1 MATNDVWTI
10 TRILTW
16 TRQYFAGKGIENPR
30 LDAELLLCEVLHCER
45 ITLYV
50 HFDQPLQESEL
61 ARYRDFIIRRGKQEP
76 LAYIL
81 GHKEFYKYD
90 FKVTP
95 AVLVPRPETELLV
108 EKVAQAPMPAEPR
121 ILDVGTGSGANLIS
135 LLAELPQ
142 AAGVGVD
149 KSAAALAV
157 AKANAA
163 YVATQVKDATLPARF
178 TWTESDV
185 LTALPATE
193 RFDVLVS
200 NPPYIPSGVIPTL
213 ARDVQREPHL
223 ALDGGQ
229 DGLSIYRRLLA
240 EAPAYLQP
248 DSLVALE
255 IGEEQGG
262 AVAALAAAA
271 GFTVQVVLQDYAN
284 LDRMVLATKEGSSYA
299 DYILGLKK

>member
-108 EKVAQAPMPAEPR
+108 EKVAQAPMPAAPR
-121 ILDVGTGSGANLIS
+121 ILDVGTGSGAILIS

-229 DGLSIYRRLLA
+229 DGLSIYRRLLTA
-240 EAPAYLQP
+240 APAYLQP

>member
-108 EKVAQAPMPAEPR
+108 EHVAQAPLPAAPR
-121 ILDVGTGSGANLIS
+121 ILDMGTGSGAILVS

-142 AAGVGVD
+142 ATGVGVD
-149 KSAAALAV
+149 KSPAALAV

-163 YVATQVKDATLPARF
+163 YVAEQVKDASLPERAVF
-178 TWTESDV
+178 TESDV
-185 LTALPATE
+185 LSALPPAAK
-193 RFDVLVS
+193 FAVLVS

-229 DGLSIYRRLLA
+229 DGLSIYRRLLTA
-240 EAPAYLQP
+240 APAYLQP

>member
-1 MATNDVWTI
+1 MATNGMWTI
-10 TRILTW
+10 TRILAW

-108 EKVAQAPMPAEPR
+108 EHVAQAPLPAAPR
-121 ILDVGTGSGANLIS
+121 ILDMGTGSGAILVS

-142 AAGVGVD
+142 ATGVGVD
-149 KSAAALAV
+149 KSPAALAV

-163 YVATQVKDATLPARF
+163 YVAEQVKDASLPERAVF
-178 TWTESDV
+178 TESDV
-185 LTALPATE
+185 LSALPPAAK
-193 RFDVLVS
+193 FAVLVS
-200 NPPYIPSGVIPTL
+200 NPPYIPSQVIPTL
-213 ARDVQREPHL
+213 AQDVQREPHL
-223 ALDGGQ
+223 ALDGGP
-229 DGLSIYRRLLA
+229 DGLDLYRKLLA
-240 EAPAYLQP
+240 VAPAYLEP
-248 DSLVALE
+248 GGLVALE
-255 IGEEQGG
+255 IGEDQGKAVADL
-262 AVAALAAAA
+262 AVAA
-271 GFTVQVVLQDYAN
+271 GFAVHTVLQDYSN

>member
-1 MATNDVWTI
+1 MATNGMWTI
-10 TRILTW
+10 TRILAW

-121 ILDVGTGSGANLIS
+121 ILDVGTGSGAILIS

-229 DGLSIYRRLLA
+229 DGLSIYRRLLTA
-240 EAPAYLQP
+240 APAYLQP

>member
-108 EKVAQAPMPAEPR
+108 EKVAQAPMPAAPR
-121 ILDVGTGSGANLIS
+121 ILDVGTGSGAILIS

-185 LTALPATE
+185 LTALPDTE
-193 RFDVLVS
+193 RFDVLIS
-200 NPPYIPSGVIPTL
+200 NPPYIPSGIIPTL

>member
-95 AVLVPRPETELLV
+95 AVLVPRPETELLG
-108 EKVAQAPMPAEPR
+108 EKVAQAHMPAAPR
-121 ILDVGTGSGANLIS
+121 ILDVGTGSGAILIS

-229 DGLSIYRRLLA
+229 DGLSIYRRLLTA
-240 EAPAYLQP
+240 APAYLQP

>member
-1 MATNDVWTI
+1 MATNGVWTI
-10 TRILTW
+10 TRILAW

-121 ILDVGTGSGANLIS
+121 ILDVGTGSGAILIS

>member
-121 ILDVGTGSGANLIS
+121 ILDVGTGSGAILIS

-200 NPPYIPSGVIPTL
+200 NPPYIPSGIIPTL

>member
-108 EKVAQAPMPAEPR
+108 EKVAQAPMPAAPR
-121 ILDVGTGSGANLIS
+121 ILDVGTGSGAILIS

-193 RFDVLVS
+193 RFDVLVG

-255 IGEEQGG
+255 IGEEQGR

>member
-121 ILDVGTGSGANLIS
+121 ILDVGTGSGAILIS

-229 DGLSIYRRLLA
+229 DGLSIYRRLLTA
-240 EAPAYLQP
+240 APAYLQP

-262 AVAALAAAA
+262 SVAALAAAA

>member
-121 ILDVGTGSGANLIS
+121 ILDVGTGSGAILIS

-163 YVATQVKDATLPARF
+163 YVATQVKDATSPARL

-185 LTALPATE
+185 LTPLPATE

>member
-1 MATNDVWTI
+1 MATSDVWTI

-16 TRQYFAGKGIENPR
+16 TRQYFASKGIENPR

-95 AVLVPRPETELLV
+95 AVLIPRPETELLV
-108 EKVAQAPMPAEPR
+108 EKIAQAPVPAAPR
-121 ILDVGTGSGANLIS
+121 ILDVGTGSGAILIS
-135 LLAELPQ
+135 LLAELSQ

-157 AKANAA
+157 AKVNAA
-163 YVATQVKDATLPARF
+163 YVAVQVKDATLPARL

-185 LTALPATE
+185 LTALLATE

-200 NPPYIPSGVIPTL
+200 NLPYIPSQIIPTL
-213 ARDVQREPHL
+213 TRDVQREPHL
-223 ALDGGQ
+223 ALDGGP
-229 DGLSIYRRLLA
+229 DGLAIYRRLLA
-240 EAPAYLQP
+240 VAPAYLQP
-248 DSLVALE
+248 DGLVALE

>member
-121 ILDVGTGSGANLIS
+121 ILDVGTGSGAILIS

-229 DGLSIYRRLLA
+229 DGLSIYRRLLTA
-240 EAPAYLQP
+240 APAYLQP

>member
-121 ILDVGTGSGANLIS
+121 ILDVGTGSGAILIS

>member
-108 EKVAQAPMPAEPR
+108 EKVAQAPMPAAPR
-121 ILDVGTGSGANLIS
+121 ILDVGTGSGAILIS

>member
-121 ILDVGTGSGANLIS
+121 ILDVGTGSGAILIS

-229 DGLSIYRRLLA
+229 DGLSIYRRLMA

>member
-1 MATNDVWTI
+1 MATNGVWTI

-121 ILDVGTGSGANLIS
+121 ILDVGTGSGAILIS

>member
-30 LDAELLLCEVLHCER
+30 LDAELLLCEVLHCVR

-121 ILDVGTGSGANLIS
+121 ILDVGTGSGAILIS

-229 DGLSIYRRLLA
+229 DGLSIYRRLLTA
-240 EAPAYLQP
+240 APAYLQP

>member
-121 ILDVGTGSGANLIS
+121 ILDVGTGSGAILIS

-229 DGLSIYRRLLA
+229 DGLSIYRRLLTA
-240 EAPAYLQP
+240 APAYLQP

-255 IGEEQGG
+255 IGEEQGR

>member
-61 ARYRDFIIRRGKQEP
+61 ARSRDFIIRRGKQEP

-121 ILDVGTGSGANLIS
+121 ILDVGTGSGAILIS

-229 DGLSIYRRLLA
+229 DGLSIYRRLLTA
-240 EAPAYLQP
+240 APAYLQP

>member
-16 TRQYFAGKGIENPR
+16 TREYFAGKGIENPR
-30 LDAELLLCEVLHCER
+30 LDAELLLCEVLHCQR

-61 ARYRDFIIRRGKQEP
+61 ARYRDFVIRRGKMEP

-121 ILDVGTGSGANLIS
+121 ILDVGTGSGAILIS

-229 DGLSIYRRLLA
+229 DGLSIYRRLLTA
-240 EAPAYLQP
+240 APAYLQP

>member
-1 MATNDVWTI
+1 MATNGMWTI
-10 TRILTW
+10 TRILAW

-108 EKVAQAPMPAEPR
+108 EHVAQAPLPAAPR
-121 ILDVGTGSGANLIS
+121 ILDVGTGSGAILVS
-135 LLAELPQ
+135 LLAGLLQ
-142 AAGVGVD
+142 ATGVGVD
-149 KSAAALAV
+149 KSPAALAV

-163 YVATQVKDATLPARF
+163 YVAEQVKDASLPERAVF
-178 TWTESDV
+178 KESDV
-185 LTALPATE
+185 LSALPPAAK
-193 RFDVLVS
+193 FAVLVS
-200 NPPYIPSGVIPTL
+200 NPPYIPSQVIPTL
-213 ARDVQREPHL
+213 AQDVQREPHL
-223 ALDGGQ
+223 ALDGGP
-229 DGLSIYRRLLA
+229 DGLDLYRKLLA
-240 EAPAYLQP
+240 VAPAYLEP
-248 DSLVALE
+248 GGLVALE
-255 IGEEQGG
+255 IGEDQGK
-262 AVAALAAAA
+262 AVADLAAAA
-271 GFTVQVVLQDYAN
+271 GFTVHTVLQDYSN
-284 LDRMVLATKEGSSYA
+284 LDRVVLATKEGSSYA

>member
-1 MATNDVWTI
+1 MATNGVWTI
-10 TRILTW
+10 TRILAW

-108 EKVAQAPMPAEPR
+108 EHVAQAPLPAAPR
-121 ILDVGTGSGANLIS
+121 ILDVGTGSGAILVS
-135 LLAELPQ
+135 LLAGLLQ
-142 AAGVGVD
+142 ATGVGVD
-149 KSAAALAV
+149 KSPAALAV

-163 YVATQVKDATLPARF
+163 YVAEQVKDASLPERAVF
-178 TWTESDV
+178 KESDV
-185 LTALPATE
+185 LSALPPAAK
-193 RFDVLVS
+193 FAVLVS
-200 NPPYIPSGVIPTL
+200 NPPYIPSQVIPTL
-213 ARDVQREPHL
+213 AQDVQREPHL
-223 ALDGGQ
+223 ALDGGP
-229 DGLSIYRRLLA
+229 DGLDLYRKLLA
-240 EAPAYLQP
+240 VAPAYLEP
-248 DSLVALE
+248 GGLVALE
-255 IGEEQGG
+255 IGEDQGK
-262 AVAALAAAA
+262 AVADLAAAA
-271 GFTVQVVLQDYAN
+271 GFTVHTVLQDYSN

>member
-1 MATNDVWTI
+1 MATNGVWTI
-10 TRILTW
+10 TRILAW

-108 EKVAQAPMPAEPR
+108 EHVAQAPLPAAPR
-121 ILDVGTGSGANLIS
+121 ILDVGTGSGAILVS
-135 LLAELPQ
+135 LLAELLQ
-142 AAGVGVD
+142 ATGVGVD
-149 KSAAALAV
+149 KSPAALAV

-163 YVATQVKDATLPARF
+163 YVAEQVKDASLPERAVF
-178 TWTESDV
+178 KESDV
-185 LTALPATE
+185 LSALPPAAK
-193 RFDVLVS
+193 FAVLVS
-200 NPPYIPSGVIPTL
+200 NPPYIPSQVIPTL
-213 ARDVQREPHL
+213 AQDVQREPHL
-223 ALDGGQ
+223 ALDGGP
-229 DGLSIYRRLLA
+229 DGLDLYRKLLA
-240 EAPAYLQP
+240 AAPAYLEP
-248 DSLVALE
+248 GGLVALE
-255 IGEEQGG
+255 IGEDQGKAVADL
-262 AVAALAAAA
+262 AVAA
-271 GFTVQVVLQDYAN
+271 GFAVHTVLQDYSN